1 MHGTGDNTARIV
13 IPDTCADIIYYIDY
27 TENTVWGGFCGVN
40 DRSFY
45 VQEGEKEGHIV
56 STFAIRFFAWS
67 AYAFAEDSL
76 KDTVNTYDEIGVRF
90 AWLDRIIRPKLL
102 ELKSMQ
108 EKVSWAE
115 QLLTGKMEAVRE
127 SEIVNHAMHIIL
139 MNKGTMEVSG
149 LAKELFVSGRQLERL
164 FHEYV
169 GITPK
174 KLGNLIRYQF
184 LWRDI
189 LSEPDFDILN
199 GVHKYGYTDQSHL
212 LREFKRY
219 HAMDIRSAKNMALG
233 NVGNIQDIPEQIV
246 VK

>member
-1 MHGTGDNTARIV
+1 
-13 IPDTCADIIYYIDY
+13 
-27 TENTVWGGFCGVN
+27 
-40 DRSFY
+40 
-45 VQEGEKEGHIV
+45 
-56 STFAIRFFAWS
+56 
-67 AYAFAEDSL
+67 
-76 KDTVNTYDEIGVRF
+76 
-90 AWLDRIIRPKLL
+90 
-102 ELKSMQ
+102 
-108 EKVSWAE
+108 
-115 QLLTGKMEAVRE
+115 MEAVRE